1 MNLQLNNVTI
11 ISVAGGADPDNYLK
25 ALKYSMHNIDFKE
38 AKIIASTK
46 PNDLPDNI
54 EFCQIEPLTH
64 DTVSPWVLRELYK
77 YIDTDYCLTVHD
89 DGFVINPHL
98 WTDEFLNY
106 DYIGAPW
113 KPNYGKY
120 RVGNGGFSLRSKK
133 LINLCKNIQYNGGH
147 EDGIICI
154 NNRDW
159 LESQNCVF
167 ASLEVAMKF
176 SLESKIPE
184 CKFDLRNTF
193 GFHGR
198 GDPRNICDHDGFYQQ
213 FQDKI
218 NLLNS
223 QTL

>member
-11 ISVAGGADPDNYLK
+11 IGLAGGLDPNNYLK
-25 ALKYSMHNIDFKE
+25 ALKYSMRKIDFKE

-46 PNDLPDNI
+46 PDDLPDNI
-54 EFCQIEPLTH
+54 QFCQIEPLTH
-64 DTVSPWVLRELYK
+64 DTVSPWMLYELYK
-77 YIDTDYCLTVHD
+77 YVDTDYCLTVHD

-98 WTDEFLNY
+98 WTNEFLNY

-113 KPNYGKY
+113 KNYGQIN

-133 LINLCKNIQYNGGH
+133 LINLCRNFSYSHGH

-154 NNRDW
+154 NHKKW
-159 LESQNCVF
+159 LESQNCKF
-167 ASLEVAMKF
+167 APVEIAMKF

-184 CKFDLRNTF
+184 CDFNLDNCF

-198 GDPRNICDHDGFYQQ
+198 GDPRNSCDHDGFYQQ

-218 NLLNS
+218 KLLE
-223 QTL
+223 TL

>member
-1 MNLQLNNVTI
+1 MNLQLNNITI
-11 ISVAGGADPDNYLK
+11 ISVAGGVDPNNYLK
-25 ALKYSMHNIDFKE
+25 ALKYSIRNIDFKE

-64 DTVSPWVLRELYK
+64 DTVSPWMLHELYK
-77 YIDTDYCLTVHD
+77 YVDTDYCLTIHD
-89 DGFVINPHL
+89 DGFVINSHL

-113 KPNYGKY
+113 KDYGQIN

-133 LINLCKNIQYNGGH
+133 LINLCRNFSYSHGH

-154 NNRDW
+154 NHKKW
-159 LESQNCVF
+159 LELQNCKF
-167 ASLEVAMKF
+167 APVEIAMNF

-184 CKFDLRNTF
+184 CDFNLDNCF

-198 GDPRNICDHDGFYQQ
+198 GDPRNSCDHDGFYQQ

-218 NLLNS
+218 KLLE
-223 QTL
+223 TL